1 MVKFLFSWLSSLLS
15 QSSVRWCVLCCVWGL
30 GYSRKNPSSWNFY
43 IYHLTSG
50 KKLSPLKIL
59 ETCVTPLGN
68 SKVKNKDSW
77 KFHTI
82 FSWTPVEIPLLFKW
96 TLEFSYAISSIPLKI
111 PSGISINLGFWMAFE
126 FPRGVAIFCGIS
138 RGEAFFSAEFPRV
151 KWQS

>member
-50 KKLSPLKIL
+50 KKLSPLEIL

-82 FSWTPVEIPLLFKW
+82 FSWTPVEIPLLFNEPWNFHMLFHQYHWK
-96 TLEFSYAISSIPLKI
+96 FQV
-111 PSGISINLGFWMAFE
+111 E
-126 FPRGVAIFCGIS
+126 FPSTLVFGWHLNFQGV
-138 RGEAFFSAEFPRV
+138 
-151 KWQS
+151 